1 MKSAAPRREGNL
13 KERIDRAAL
22 HLFAERG
29 ADATPVP
36 MIAEAAGVAVG
47 SLYRYYANKD
57 EMVTR
62 LYAENYAELAAM
74 LDRAQAAETGAQAKL
89 GAMIHF
95 ICGFFD
101 REWDIARFL
110 LLEQHARLRDYA
122 GPANPVDVVGQVVA
136 DGIAAGEIE
145 PIAPLVAVALV
156 MGPVVQAATFR
167 TYGRFN
173 GTLGESADDIA
184 AAVWAALTS
193 GPRGAP

>member
-1 MKSAAPRREGNL
+1 MKSPALRREGNL

-47 SLYRYYANKD
+47 SLYRYYPNKD
-57 EMVTR
+57 EMVAR

-74 LDRAQAAETGAQAKL
+74 LDRAQGAAIGAQAKL
-89 GAMIHF
+89 GAMIRF

-101 REWDIARFL
+101 REWDVARFL
-110 LLEQHARLRDYA
+110 LLEQHARLRDYN
-122 GPANPVDVVGQVVA
+122 GLGNPVDVVSRVVA
-136 DGIAAGEIE
+136 DGMTAGEIRLM
-145 PIAPLVAVALV
+145 PPLVAAALV

-167 TYGRFN
+167 TYGRLKGSLVEN
-173 GTLGESADDIA
+173 ADDLA

-193 GPRGAP
+193 DRKGPR